1 MLLGNGFI
9 EFENIKPA
17 NFPYIRLNKIL
28 SKPHSMNCK
37 SCGNDHLENFCP
49 ACGEKKFDT
58 HQLSFK
64 HFLEETFEGL
74 IHFDNKF
81 LHTVKTLIT
90 KPGQLSIDYT
100 EGRRVKY
107 MKPVQ
112 FFLVVNLLFFFLIIG
127 NNMYSLPLYNYVS
140 FKPFTDYNTV
150 QIVKE
155 KLNKTKLSAAEYGQV
170 FNEKIK
176 ADSKEFILVFV
187 PFYGLIFAL
196 FFFWKKKYFVEH
208 LVFATHFVTFV
219 LLLNLFGFYFI
230 KIPGYFF
237 KIDDYSKVFNNVY
250 GISIAIILAA
260 YLAIAIH
267 KFYKSQTSLSKLMR
281 LANVTWS
288 LLIGAVIGYTFFTF
302 IDYYRMLLF
311 FKIIYLS

>member
-1 MLLGNGFI
+1 
-9 EFENIKPA
+9 
-17 NFPYIRLNKIL
+17 
-28 SKPHSMNCK
+28 MNCK

-81 LHTVKTLIT
+81 LRTVKTLIT

-140 FKPFTDYNTV
+140 FKPFTDYKTV

-155 KLNKTKLSAAEYGQV
+155 KLSKTKLSAAEYEQV

-196 FFFWKKKYFVEH
+196 LFFWKKKYFVEH
-208 LVFATHFVTFV
+208 LVFATHFVAFV
-219 LLLNLFGFYFI
+219 LLLNLLGFYFI
-230 KIPGYFF
+230 KIPIYLL
-237 KIDDYSKVFNNVY
+237 KIKSYSQAFDIYYSVSV
-250 GISIAIILAA
+250 GIILTV
-260 YLAIAIH
+260 YVAIAIL
-267 KFYKSQTSLSKLMR
+267 KFYNSKASPSKSMR
-281 LANVTWS
+281 IANVIWS
-288 LLIGAVIGYTFFTF
+288 LLVSIGIGYTFFTF
-302 IDYYRMLLF
+302 IQYYRMLLF
-311 FKIIYLS
+311 FKILYLN

>member
-1 MLLGNGFI
+1 
-9 EFENIKPA
+9 
-17 NFPYIRLNKIL
+17 
-28 SKPHSMNCK
+28 MNCK
-37 SCGNDHLENFCP
+37 SCGNDHPESFCP

-81 LHTVKTLIT
+81 LHTIKRLIT

-127 NNMYSLPLYNYVS
+127 NNIYSLPLYNYVS

-155 KLNKTKLSAAEYGQV
+155 KLNKTKLSVAEYGQV

-196 FFFWKKKYFVEH
+196 LFFWKKKYFVEH
-208 LVFATHFVTFV
+208 LVFATHFVAFV
-219 LLLNLFGFYFI
+219 LLVNLFAFYFI
-230 KIPGYFF
+230 EMPFFLIKKIGYFQVN
-237 KIDDYSKVFNNVY
+237 DYSPIFNKIY
-250 GISIAIILAA
+250 GIIISIIVAA
-260 YLAIAIH
+260 YIAVAIN
-267 KFYKSQTSLSKLMR
+267 KFYKPKIGHSSLVHT
-281 LANVTWS
+281 ANVIWL
-288 LLIGAVIGYTFFTF
+288 LLISICIGYTFFIF
-302 IDYYRMLLF
+302 IQGYRMLLF
-311 FKIIYLS
+311 FKILYLN